1 MSEVVTVEISPIGE
15 VSVKTQGF
23 TGATCKQA
31 TKALEAA
38 LGSTIQD
45 DHTREFHQGAACTL
59 PQHQQAGQ

>member
-1 MSEVVTVEISPIGE
+1 MPEQVIVEISPTGE

-38 LGSTIQD
+38 LGNTLKD

-59 PQHQQAGQ
+59 PQQQQAGQ